1 MPTFTTPKM
10 RRTVNVAMAVMVF
23 TASAILFSTPLR
35 VQGNL
40 LGYAQDD
47 FYYYLVVARN
57 LARGLG
63 STFDGVT
70 PTNGYHPLYLLLLW
84 GISLL
89 AKSLRGVFWWL
100 AVLDTLSA
108 TAIFLAARA
117 LFARVLRRVWLENAL
132 ALIILTRCRITLCE
146 QMEVTL
152 ALPLAILFFVL
163 LDRSPETVSTRQWA
177 GIGLL
182 ASLLVLARL
191 DAILLVGLCGG
202 FALIVPR
209 YRAGLTIAK
218 VAAFLAGLMPLLVAY
233 VVLNKVVFH
242 RLMPIS
248 GAAKQLE
255 TGHSFAWHALKLSLT
270 PDMTQMFFFAALG
283 LVLFPAFWGRLAP
296 AQRVVYLAG
305 LSFPFVHWSLNLW
318 LSDWQLWPWYSYS
331 IRISLVVVLAMAGT
345 ACLRYSEQRW
355 WQTAELI
362 LFAAAVFLLVSK
374 PYSVGGFMMDTANAA
389 TRISE
394 FTAAHP
400 GRYAMG
406 DRAGM
411 AGYLSS
417 QPILQTEGLM
427 MDGAYL
433 AHIRRQDPLED
444 VLKIYGVD
452 YYIAFE
458 EKNGDGGHMGANGC
472 YQAKEPAQAG
482 SHSPV
487 MRGVFCQP
495 SEMEISAP
503 SGQTRIFD
511 LRQP

>member
-1 MPTFTTPKM
+1 MLTFTTP
-10 RRTVNVAMAVMVF
+10 RLARNVNFIVAALVLV
-23 TASAILFSTPLR
+23 ASAVLFSAPLR
-35 VQGNL
+35 VQGSL

-57 LARGLG
+57 LAQGLG
-63 STFDGVT
+63 STFDGT
-70 PTNGYHPLYLLLLW
+70 TLTNGYHPLYLLLLW
-84 GISLL
+84 GVSLV

-108 TAIFLAARA
+108 VSIFLAARA
-117 LFARVLRRVWLENAL
+117 LFARVLHRVWLENAL

-146 QMEVTL
+146 QMEVNL
-152 ALPLAILFFVL
+152 ALPLALLFL
-163 LDRSPETVSTRQWA
+163 LFLVRPPETISARRWA
-177 GIGLL
+177 AIGTL

-202 FALIVPR
+202 LALVLPR
-209 YRAGLTIAK
+209 YRAGLTLAK
-218 VAAFLAGLMPLLVAY
+218 ITAFVAGFMPLLAGY
-233 VVLNKVVFH
+233 LMLNKLVFH

-248 GAAKQLE
+248 AAAKQLE
-255 TGHSFAWHALKLSLT
+255 TVHSFALHALKLSLT
-270 PDMTQMFFFAALG
+270 PDLKQMFFFAALG
-283 LVLFPAFWGRLAP
+283 LLLFPAFWGRLTP

-305 LSFPFVHWSLNLW
+305 LLFPFVHWSLNLW

-345 ACLRYSEQRW
+345 ACVRYFQQRW
-355 WQTAELI
+355 WQIAELI
-362 LFAAAVFLLVSK
+362 LFVAAVFLLVSK
-374 PYSVGGFMMDTANAA
+374 HYSVGGFMMDTANAA
-389 TRISE
+389 TKISE

-400 GRYAMG
+400 GLYAMG

-433 AHIRRQDPLED
+433 THIRHQDPLKN
-444 VLKIYGVD
+444 VLKSYKVD

-458 EKNGDGGHMGANGC
+458 EKIGDGGHMGPDGC

-482 SHSPV
+482 GHSPA
-487 MRGVFCQP
+487 MRGTFCQAP
-495 SEMEISAP
+495 AMEISVP
-503 SGQTRIFD
+503 SGETRIFD
-511 LRQP
+511 LHQP